1 MPVNQPTHEHEHWEA
16 KATKDRMFLAGEES
30 VKNAG
35 EYFLP
40 KLSGQATY
48 EYRSMLDRTLF
59 FNAARRTHSALLGLV
74 HKKPVEVEVPAGGED
89 FTKSMDLSMNGHF
102 DMFAKQVTD
111 ELLQVGRVGVAVDY
125 DNISGRPYAVTY
137 RGEDIISATYADRH
151 SVSDYSRIVLCEH
164 EKVETEDEFEEKFVK
179 IFRVKKLTPTGM
191 VEEIYRSKD
200 QKEYFLDETI
210 VPTRNGQPLDR
221 IPFVIFATNG
231 CYAEY
236 QESLLHDI
244 ISVNVQHYITSADL
258 GTVLHFSA
266 LPTLVISGVQG
277 EQDDTTP
284 IRLGS
289 TSAIMLPPSV
299 DSKIL
304 EFTGA
309 SAAQLR
315 SHLRELEQRMAVLG
329 SRVLQPDQRPQTAT
343 AESIK
348 SASEMTSLQGMV
360 SSLSHGMKH
369 VLDYM
374 LWWSNLPEES
384 LVRFNTDFN
393 VQKLEAGQ
401 LAALT
406 KALIDGAI
414 DQETFMHNLKQGE
427 LLPPTKQHMHNQPAQ
442 ETTTPTPVD
451 QTHMDQMVG
460 AGMTDEEIIQ
470 MHSEADPAELQAQI
484 DAMRDQYGTV

>member
-1 MPVNQPTHEHEHWEA
+1 MPVNKPTHEHEHWEA

-40 KLSGQATY
+40 KLTSQNQF
-48 EYRSMLDRTLF
+48 EYKSMLDRTLF

-74 HKKPVEVEVPAGGED
+74 HRRPITVEMPQAGEQ
-89 FTKSMDLSMNGHF
+89 FIQSMNMTPNGHI
-102 DMFAKQVTD
+102 DIFAKKITD
-111 ELLQVGRVGVAVDY
+111 EVLQVGRCGVVIDY
-125 DNISGRPYAVTY
+125 DSVNDRPYATIY
-137 RGEDIISATYADRH
+137 MGEDIVSVEEAPRE
-151 SVSDYSRIVLCEH
+151 SVSEFTRVVLREY
-164 EKVETEDEFEEKFVK
+164 ERVYTKDVFEYKYA
-179 IFRVKKLTPTGM
+179 IAYRVKTLTEEGV
-191 VEEIYRSKD
+191 VEEIYRADSKG
-200 QKEYFLDETI
+200 QYFLDETI
-210 VPTRNGQPLDR
+210 IPTKRGERLDR
-221 IPFVIFATNG
+221 IPVVIFGTNN
-231 CYAEY
+231 CSCEY

-244 ISVNVQHYITSADL
+244 ISVNIQHYITSADL

-277 EQDDTTP
+277 EQDEQTP

-289 TSAIMLPPSV
+289 TSAIMLPPGV
-299 DSKIL
+299 DGKIL

-348 SASEMTSLQGMV
+348 SAAEMTSLHGMV
-360 SSLSHGMKH
+360 TSLQHGMKH

-374 LWWSNLPEES
+374 LWWAGIEGES
-384 LVRFNTDFN
+384 TVEYNRDFN
-393 VQKLEAGQ
+393 VHKLEAGQ

-406 KALIDGAI
+406 KALMDGAI

-427 LLPPTKQHMHNQPAQ
+427 LLPPNKTHEHNQPAQ
-442 ETTTPTPVD
+442 ETAKPTPVD
-451 QTHMDQMVG
+451 PKHMDQMIG
-460 AGMTDEEIIQ
+460 AGMTDEEIID

-484 DAMRDQYGTV
+484 DAMRAQYGTV

>member
-40 KLSGQATY
+40 RLTSQSQY
-48 EYRSMLDRTLF
+48 EYRAMLDRTLF

-74 HKKPVEVEVPAGGED
+74 HRKPIDVTVPAGAEE
-89 FTKSMDLSMNGHF
+89 FLNSMDLTMNGHF
-102 DMFAKQVTD
+102 DMFAKTVSD
-111 ELLQVGRVGVAVDY
+111 EVLQVGRVGVVVDY
-125 DNISGRPYAVTY
+125 DINTDRPYATCY
-137 RGEDIISATYADRH
+137 MGEDIIAVTEAPRESI
-151 SVSDYSRIVLCEH
+151 SDYSRVILREY
-164 EKVETEDEFEEKFVK
+164 EKTMGTDEFDIRYVKVYRVKTLTEIGVTED
-179 IFRVKKLTPTGM
+179 
-191 VEEIYRSKD
+191 IYRPDD
-200 QKEYFLDETI
+200 QGHYHLDESF
-210 VPTRNGQPLDR
+210 VPTRRGEPLDR
-221 IPFVIFATNG
+221 IPIVIFGTNNCG
-231 CYAEY
+231 SEY

-277 EQDDTTP
+277 EQDETTP

-289 TSAIMLPPSV
+289 TNAIMLPPGV

-348 SASEMTSLQGMV
+348 SAAEMTSLHGMV
-360 SSLSHGMKH
+360 TTLQHGMKH

-374 LWWSNLPEES
+374 CWWADLEGEVEVHYNK
-384 LVRFNTDFN
+384 DFN
-393 VQKLEAGQ
+393 VHKLEAGQ
-401 LAALT
+401 LGALT
-406 KALIDGAI
+406 KALLDGAI

-427 LLPPTKQHMHNQPAQ
+427 LLPPTKHEHGVSEAEPNT
-442 ETTTPTPVD
+442 EVVSE
-451 QTHMDQMVG
+451 THMDQMVG
-460 AGMTDEEIIQ
+460 AGMTDEEILE
-470 MHSEADPAELQAQI
+470 MHSGADPVQLQAQI
-484 DAMRDQYGTV
+484 DQMREQYGTV

>member
-1 MPVNQPTHEHEHWEA
+1 
-16 KATKDRMFLAGEES
+16 
-30 VKNAG
+30 
-35 EYFLP
+35 
-40 KLSGQATY
+40 
-48 EYRSMLDRTLF
+48 
-59 FNAARRTHSALLGLV
+59 
-74 HKKPVEVEVPAGGED
+74 
-89 FTKSMDLSMNGHF
+89 
-102 DMFAKQVTD
+102 
-111 ELLQVGRVGVAVDY
+111 
-125 DNISGRPYAVTY
+125 
-137 RGEDIISATYADRH
+137 
-151 SVSDYSRIVLCEH
+151 
-164 EKVETEDEFEEKFVK
+164 
-179 IFRVKKLTPTGM
+179 
-191 VEEIYRSKD
+191 
-200 QKEYFLDETI
+200 
-210 VPTRNGQPLDR
+210 
-221 IPFVIFATNG
+221 
-231 CYAEY
+231 
-236 QESLLHDI
+236 
-244 ISVNVQHYITSADL
+244 
-258 GTVLHFSA
+258 
-266 LPTLVISGVQG
+266 
-277 EQDDTTP
+277 
-284 IRLGS
+284 
-289 TSAIMLPPSV
+289 MLPPSV

-427 LLPPTKQHMHNQPAQ
+427 LLPPTKQHMNNQPAQ